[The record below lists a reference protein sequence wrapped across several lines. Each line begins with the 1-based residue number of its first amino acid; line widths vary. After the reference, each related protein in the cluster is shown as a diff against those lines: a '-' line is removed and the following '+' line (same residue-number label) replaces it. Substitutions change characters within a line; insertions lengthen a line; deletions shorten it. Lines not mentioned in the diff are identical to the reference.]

1 MMRLS
6 FFALSTLF
14 ATAAL
19 AAGPGD
25 SVLGSGMYGG
35 GVGAAGPMVP
45 GDPCDRG
52 TSFTALKVVRA
63 YRDNE
68 AFAFK
73 HLEGKQLEISG
84 RLVAV
89 GAMDNLTKGTAGGAV
104 QCMNLALGLDE
115 QAGLSTIG
123 LAP

>member
-1 MMRLS
+1 MTRLS
-6 FFALSTLF
+6 FFA
-14 ATAAL
+14 ATMILAAAAR

-25 SVLGSGMYGG
+25 SIMGPGMYGG
-35 GVGAAGPMVP
+35 GVSSALP

-52 TSFTALKVVRA
+52 TVFTALKVVRA

-89 GAMDNLTKGTAGGAV
+89 KRDRIVINDVLV
-104 QCMNLALGLDE
+104 FE
-115 QAGLSTIG
+115 
-123 LAP
+123 